1 MKRTKTDHTKIED
14 GIMDVWGVKDLV
26 DTLIWRY
33 IDHPKPMTEDQMWNH
48 LEAISCVLDLECEK
62 LMDTYCQVY
71 ELNEYASDEVKA
83 YRASLFADPEVKAAM
98 KAVKKTKKAK

>member
-1 MKRTKTDHTKIED
+1 MKRTNLSHTKIED

-71 ELNEYASDEVKA
+71 ELNEYASDEVKE
-83 YRASLFADPEVKAAM
+83 YREKVLAGILNDPPK
-98 KAVKKTKKAK
+98 KKTKKAK

>member
-1 MKRTKTDHTKIED
+1 MKRTNLSHTKIED

-33 IDHPKPMTEDQMWNH
+33 IDHPKHMTEDEMWNH
-48 LEAISCVLDLECEK
+48 LEAISTLLNLHCEK

-71 ELNEYASDEVKA
+71 ELNEYASDEVKE
-83 YRASLFADPEVKAAM
+83 YREKVLAGILNDPPK
-98 KAVKKTKKAK
+98 KKTKKDK